1 MKILQTKVINA
12 VIKPKRTLKDLVLGS
27 SRNNERTVL
36 KVIEADPAIEQVAN
50 SAEVDLFLV
59 SLDLN
64 HVFKINANFLYVIQE
79 TEDFS
84 FLMIPEAEKEEVSHL
99 VNFLAV
105 YGVGSII
112 EVHNILGR
120 RRYTVEDIKNNLD
133 EVIRFSGYVKHFRYE
148 TNNYP
153 LPINNEMPFNS
164 KVIYKG
170 GYYVLE
176 LPTKEITLGDH
187 LEYYKEVYGEDLRPV
202 GVDSL
207 LNYEYKDKD
216 FMFIIRLV
224 LAYGFN
230 CKRIAEAFKLPY
242 QAFLGHLVERYRYK
256 IDSINVYAYKDAKH
270 DIELEAVYINNN
282 FYYNPYNVA
291 NVA

>member
-1 MKILQTKVINA
+1 MKILKTNVINA
-12 VIKPKRTLKDLVLGS
+12 VMKPKKTLKELVLGS
-27 SRNNERTVL
+27 ARNNEAAVL
-36 KVIEADPAIEQVAN
+36 KAIELDPAIEQVAC
-50 SAEVDLFLV
+50 SSEVDLFLV

-64 HVFKINANFLYVIQE
+64 HYFKINSNFLYVIQE

-84 FLMIPEAEKEEVSHL
+84 FLMIPEADKEEVGHL

-120 RRYTVEDIKNNLD
+120 RRYTVEDIKTNLD

-153 LPINNEMPFNS
+153 LPINNEMPFNTQ
-164 KVIYKG
+164 VTYKG
-170 GYYVLE
+170 GYYALE
-176 LPTKEITLGDH
+176 LPTKEISLGDH
-187 LEYYKEVYGEDLRPV
+187 LAYYEEVYGEALRPV
-202 GVDSL
+202 GVDNL

-216 FMFIIRLV
+216 FMYIMRLV

-256 IDSINVYAYKDAKH
+256 PDAINVYSYKDAKH
-270 DIELEAVYINNN
+270 DIELEAVYINKN